1 MNKEINLHRLRL
13 VLRGALDYLNRDGGD
28 INEALTA
35 QGKVKLTVTM
45 ESIETALLWLRR
57 MVEDALND
65 EEKYKNA
72 PKSEFTS
79 LSEASIP
86 PFRHSPPSI
95 ILTLLLNIWYDRKS
109 RRKGYLS

>member
-1 MNKEINLHRLRL
+1 MLHEADHNPPLLREVITMNKEINLHRLRL
-13 VLRGALDYLNRDGGD
+13 VIRGALDYLNRDGGD

-65 EEKYKNA
+65 EEK
-72 PKSEFTS
+72 
-79 LSEASIP
+79 
-86 PFRHSPPSI
+86 
-95 ILTLLLNIWYDRKS
+95 
-109 RRKGYLS
+109 